1 MAAAA
6 RALEDERSEIEVR
19 DVLLAVIH
27 DQTTAPLFAD
37 VGVDGATACEA
48 LNCQRASEQPSE
60 ASAEG

>member
-27 DQTTAPLFAD
+27 DQTTAARFAH
-37 VGVDGATACEA
+37 VGVDGAPACEA
-48 LNCQRASEQPSE
+48 LNRQLASEQPPE
-60 ASAEG
+60 AAAEG